1 MQPLRRVSSGDAAIE
16 YGRLGPP
23 CGADQH
29 CLSRLVVERRSVQVD
44 PDDAGARRGGKH
56 LADAQIEDHG
66 GLC

>member
-1 MQPLRRVSSGDAAIE
+1 ME
-16 YGRLGPP
+16 YGRLGAP
-23 CGADQH
+23 CAATSTACPG
-29 CLSRLVVERRSVQVD
+29 VVIERRSVQVD